1 MSKPSQRLNEMGIT
15 LPPVAKPLAAYV
27 PYVRHGDLL
36 LLSGQVTMKDGKL
49 AYVGKVGREQTLE
62 AAQEAAKVCALNA
75 IAVAAD
81 AAGGIDNIARV
92 LKVVVYVASAEGFT
106 SQHVVANGASQF
118 LQDLFGEAGIHSRA
132 AVGVAELP
140 MNSSVEIDITF
151 SVKA

>member
-1 MSKPSQRLNEMGIT
+1 MTKPSQRLKEMGIN

-27 PYVRHGDLL
+27 PFVRHGDVLM
-36 LLSGQVTMKDGKL
+36 LSGQVTMKDGKL
-49 AYVGKVGREQTLE
+49 AYVGKVGRDQPLE
-62 AAQEAAKVCALNA
+62 AAQDAAKICALNSIA
-75 IAVAAD
+75 IAAD

-106 SQHVVANGASQF
+106 DQHLVANGASKF
-118 LQDLFGEAGIHSRA
+118 LQELFGEAGVHARA

-151 SVKA
+151 TVKA